1 MVHIAICIVISLFSS
16 GLLILA
22 LHLFGVAR
30 VELIEKTF
38 KLKSGLL
45 ASKQA
50 TNTAEQA
57 EKPTQ
62 NQADEQGKAQNLDA
76 SESKM
81 LYSKRSI
88 IALAIASILV
98 FFAASV
104 VLNFYVFS
112 QPAPLYQYFS
122 FVKLFYVFFIVGA
135 SALIDLKK
143 KIIPNKLIVLGLIL
157 RAIIYIPEIFLCK
170 DVIKDI
176 VINDL
181 IGFAIG
187 FGVLFIVGLITKG
200 SIGFGDI
207 KLFAVIGLSIGFM
220 GTLGTL
226 FLGLLASS
234 VGGII
239 LLIRY
244 KDKKRTFAFGP
255 FIFIGY
261 ALVILLGAF

>member
-1 MVHIAICIVISLFSS
+1 MIHGVICIIISLFSS
-16 GLLILA
+16 ALLILT
-22 LHLFGVAR
+22 LHLFGVAK
-30 VELIEKTF
+30 VNIIENIL
-38 KLKSGLL
+38 KLKSGSL

-50 TNTAEQA
+50 VI
-57 EKPTQ
+57 
-62 NQADEQGKAQNLDA
+62 ADAQPNDDNGSKA
-76 SESKM
+76 
-81 LYSKRSI
+81 LYSRKGI
-88 IALAIASILV
+88 IVLVIVSAFV

-104 VLNFYVFS
+104 VMNFYVFS
-112 QPAPLYQYFS
+112 QPAQLYQYFS
-122 FVKLFYVFFIVGA
+122 FVKLFYLFFIVGTA
-135 SALIDLKK
+135 ALIDLKTK
-143 KIIPNKLIVLGLIL
+143 TIPNKLVIFGLIL
-157 RAIIYIPEIFLCK
+157 RAIVYILEIVFCS

-244 KDKKRTFAFGP
+244 RDKKRTFAFGP

-261 ALVILLGAF
+261 AAVILFGVF